1 MKRKKKKIFKMSS
14 DKQDDLQLET
24 NKINIFPYPELD
36 SDNCYSIESID
47 NLLIQNTNDFYK
59 RFNKKILNKTSKW
72 YDKEFGDILSI
83 YLSRCWLNG
92 LKSFLSKDKHFDIL
106 DIEPVVCVYPALKKL
121 GLLTT
126 MDIRI
131 LFDETMDCLHE
142 PIGFDEN
149 TKLNY
154 SEVTQAATPAIYI
167 REFGNYIEMFYTM
180 VIVMDDIFYN
190 IPGHIM
196 YLNEDRE
203 NIITN
208 FKTILKKEYDQR
220 EN

>member
-1 MKRKKKKIFKMSS
+1 MKMTNDS
-14 DKQDDLQLET
+14 DEQDDSQLET
-24 NKINIFPYPELD
+24 DNINLFPYPKLG

-59 RFNKKILNKTSKW
+59 RFDKKILNKTSKW
-72 YDKEFGDILSI
+72 SDKEFGDILSI

-92 LKSFLSKDKHFDIL
+92 LKSFLNKDKHFDIL
-106 DIEPVVCVYPALKKL
+106 DITPVVCVYPTLKKL

-142 PIGFDEN
+142 PISFDEN

-154 SEVTQAATPAIYI
+154 SEVAQTATPAIYF
-167 REFGNYIEMFYTM
+167 REFGDYMDMFYTM
-180 VIVMDDIFYN
+180 LVVMNDIFYY

-203 NIITN
+203 NIIKT

-220 EN
+220 GN